1 LSHDETVRSAGIRE
15 ARQNLSV
22 LLEQVRKGREV
33 VITDRGRPVA
43 RLVPTRQE
51 SARPFSSHRRFR
63 ARIRLKG
70 KPLSETVADEREDP
84 W

>member
-1 LSHDETVRSAGIRE
+1 MRSAGIRE

-22 LLEQVRKGREV
+22 ILEQVRKGREV

-43 RLVPTRQE
+43 RIVTARQK

-63 ARIRLKG
+63 AGIRLKG
-70 KPLSETVADEREDP
+70 KPLSERVAEEREDLR
-84 W
+84 

>member
-1 LSHDETVRSAGIRE
+1 MRSAGIRE

-22 LLEQVRKGREV
+22 ILEQVRKGREV

-43 RLVPTRQE
+43 RIVPARQE

-63 ARIRLKG
+63 AGIRLKG
-70 KPLSETVADEREDP
+70 KPLSETVAEEREDLR
-84 W
+84 